1 MWLIT
6 RLQVSDTGSLSDK
19 IFTSCNAFPS
29 DGLPSTSMAIK
40 RQTRPFNSVLIGNM
54 ESHQNQ
60 CTYFCYLTIHVN
72 FIVAQLNW
80 WKWQNLLRWWNIHWH
95 RIKKIESNILWTR
108 KCESNKERLSQKV
121 AKWPKGKMAGLGKLK
136 EPHTE
141 QGFDIGVQ
149 VHMPLLSL
157 PPSLKRVDKSYPKQ
171 WNLLPDDRAIEC
183 QK

>member
-1 MWLIT
+1 MSVSFFFLPNYYFNSVVKASKINIIMWLIT

-95 RIKKIESNILWTR
+95 RIKKMWIKHSLNKKMWIKQR
-108 KCESNKERLSQKV
+108 KIISKSCKMTKRQNGR
-121 AKWPKGKMAGLGKLK
+121 AGK
-136 EPHTE
+136 T
-141 QGFDIGVQ
+141 
-149 VHMPLLSL
+149 
-157 PPSLKRVDKSYPKQ
+157 
-171 WNLLPDDRAIEC
+171 
-183 QK
+183 

>member
-1 MWLIT
+1 MLTSLLLSLI
-6 RLQVSDTGSLSDK
+6 DENDK
-19 IFTSCNAFPS
+19 TCWDDETFT
-29 DGLPSTSMAIK
+29 D
-40 RQTRPFNSVLIGNM
+40 
-54 ESHQNQ
+54 
-60 CTYFCYLTIHVN
+60 
-72 FIVAQLNW
+72 
-80 WKWQNLLRWWNIHWH
+80 
-95 RIKKIESNILWTR
+95 IESR

-121 AKWPKGKMAGLGKLK
+121 AKWPKGKMEGLGKLK